1 MLPKQTPTAVRR
13 IPWLTWLFIGLHL
26 LALSWI
32 LSLTPETRPFVLRD
46 VAVVPLRDGVDA
58 FSWSSIT
65 AVWRSLFLVAS
76 LPLLLLNLLTL
87 GLLGPSVE
95 DRLGRLPFL
104 LLYLTGGYLSL
115 LLQLLGEPLSP
126 WPVLGNSG
134 AVAAIAGAFLLLCP
148 TAGLA
153 DLPLMHRFND
163 LAVLP
168 AVALIPLW
176 YIGQLFIIFTIPGV
190 TTTVSLLIIFV
201 ALLITFLFGLLMT
214 WFTLQI
220 WPELRPD
227 KLGQVTV

>member
-26 LALSWI
+26 LALSWV
-32 LSLTPETRPFVLRD
+32 LSLTPATRPFVLRD
-46 VAVVPLRDGVDA
+46 VGLVPLRDGLDA
-58 FSWSSIT
+58 FGWSSIT

-76 LPLLLLNLLTL
+76 LPLFLLNLFTL
-87 GLLGPSVE
+87 GLLGPHVE

-104 LLYLTGGYLSL
+104 MLYLAGGYIGL
-115 LLQLLGEPLSP
+115 LLQLLGDPLSP

-153 DLPLMHRFND
+153 ELPLMHRLAD
-163 LAVLP
+163 LAILP
-168 AVALIPLW
+168 AVVLIPLW

-190 TTTVSLLIIFV
+190 TTAISLLVVLV
-201 ALLITFLFGLLMT
+201 ALLISFLFGLLMT
-214 WFTLQI
+214 WFIMQI

-227 KLGQVTV
+227 KLGQVVV